1 MSRLASILALLVA
14 LAGCASSPWSVV
26 RQEPSN
32 PMAGSKMFAVLP
44 VDATP
49 IIEKGKSDKDTLA
62 KHGFSDGSTEMT
74 EVFSSYMQTNASRV
88 GGLVI
93 HHGEH
98 DSVDFVI
105 RPRIAEMDPG
115 LSTTVYSRPSK
126 VVMEVSIEHRDGRV
140 LDVIRVESSTPVEQV
155 KDPAERYKQDLKR
168 ITRHVVDY
176 LSFRTQVPDSAS
188 L

>member
-1 MSRLASILALLVA
+1 MSRLTSILALLVA
-14 LAGCASSPWSVV
+14 LTGCASSPWSVV
-26 RQEPSN
+26 RQEPTN
-32 PMAGSKMFAVLP
+32 PIAGSKMFAVLP
-44 VDATP
+44 VDATH
-49 IIEKGKSDKDTLA
+49 IVKEGKSDKDVLA
-62 KHGFSDGSTEMT
+62 KHGFSDGSSELTEA
-74 EVFSSYMQTNASRV
+74 FSSYMQTSASRV
-88 GGLVI
+88 GGFVL
-93 HHGEH
+93 HYGDHEA
-98 DSVDFVI
+98 VDFVI

-155 KDPAERYKQDLKR
+155 KDPGERYRQDLKR

-176 LSFRTQVPDSAS
+176 LSLRTQVPESTS